1 MPVTESSEQNK
12 TMDLTFVSYADN
24 DGGLI
29 EDFRRIYTEAF
40 PDIDEREPYEN
51 IQRRISSSDSLPGTV
66 ACILTDD
73 GKVVGGLLS
82 DFYVFDDSSTFDLEV
97 IYIAVDSDFR
107 RAGHGRKLLTEGLG
121 LSVSRLEE
129 LTGKTLRNIY
139 LETENPFKVK
149 KEYFD
154 PISRLRFFSSLG
166 AMRVPIDYRQ
176 PPLDDTSGW
185 ADNLFLM
192 VLPYPGKEPEKMLD
206 KGELEAFLTAFYQ
219 GLSVSDAPFYDA
231 FRKDIDR
238 VAAVDEAKHRVVRLD
253 SLLETPSFLID
264 DVSVLSHYRMRG
276 CRFSEEDESDLKTCP
291 VFESYECDLMD
302 YAHQER
308 GHRPFRTY
316 HIKSY
321 KGVRLGLP
329 KFYSFT
335 SEGHTFYRLSK
346 VDSVEVDL
354 SLNCSSRGRGIDED
368 GRYIVSLSVRP
379 SEGTSFDELSLIK
392 LVTLFGSRQENY
404 FAYPDNRFT
413 DLCVSVDGGESSMNI
428 FEFIGHY
435 VADCGESLIG
445 APQFECCRTGTT
457 EMELSSVR
465 RADDGNGVFADY
477 DEFYKAL
484 ASASPAES
492 KWNKTLCGIL
502 LGIFDFDR
510 MNSAEIFDT
519 IKPLVE
525 RKASFMLLCRGHL
538 MKVCFEQNKER
549 VENIFISPYLMIPS
563 VALAYNEMI
572 LDGCEASLA
581 AIKADDPG
589 RYVGFYSKIK
599 NDTSALQNVRHTL
612 SLQYI
617 PNCFNY
623 PSEREIFLSGE
634 NKRGLRVRLG
644 KLKKNMEMS
653 QDEIDQRKSRYSIFI
668 DTIQNCILV
677 ILAILQVYTAVNRL
691 HWLFI
696 AFLILTVAFGADIAC
711 KKLRE

>member
-1 MPVTESSEQNK
+1 ME
-12 TMDLTFVSYADN
+12 LTFVSYADN
-24 DGGLI
+24 DGGLL
-29 EDFRRIYTEAF
+29 EGFRRIYMEAF

-66 ACILTDD
+66 ACMLTDG

-82 DFYVFDDSSTFDLEV
+82 DFYVFEDSSSFDIEA

-107 RAGHGRKLLTEGLG
+107 RAGYGRKLLTEGIE
-121 LSVSRLEE
+121 LSVSRLEA
-129 LTGKTLRNIY
+129 LTGKKLRNIY
-139 LETENPFKVK
+139 FETENPFKVK
-149 KEYFD
+149 KKSFD

-176 PPLDDTSGW
+176 PPLDAASGW

-192 VLPYPGKEPEKMLD
+192 VLPHPGKEPEKVLD
-206 KGELEAFLTAFYQ
+206 KEELKEFLTAFYR
-219 GLSVSDAPFYDA
+219 GLSVSDASFYEA

-238 VAAVDEAKHRVVRLD
+238 VAEVATAKNRVVRLD
-253 SLLETPSFLID
+253 SLTEMPSFLID

-276 CRFSEEDESDLKTCP
+276 CRFKDEDGSDLKSCP

-308 GHRPFRTY
+308 GRRPFRTY

-321 KGVRLGLP
+321 KGVMLGLP

-354 SLNCSSRGRGIDED
+354 SLNCSSRGRDIDEN

-379 SEGTSFDELSLIK
+379 SEGTSFDELTLIK

-413 DLCVSVDGGESSMNI
+413 DLCVSLDGEERPLTV
-428 FEFIGHY
+428 FEFIGRY
-435 VADCGESLIG
+435 MADCGESLIG
-445 APQFECCRTGTT
+445 TPQFECCRTGTT
-457 EMELSSVR
+457 ELELSSVR
-465 RADDGNGVFADY
+465 RAGDGNGIFADY

-484 ASASPAES
+484 VSASPAES
-492 KWNKTLCGIL
+492 VWNKTLCGIL

-519 IKPLVE
+519 IKPFVE
-525 RKASFMLLCRGHL
+525 RKASFVLLCRGHL
-538 MKVCFEQNKER
+538 MKVCFEQSKER
-549 VENIFISPYLMIPS
+549 VENIFISPYLMIPGI
-563 VALAYNEMI
+563 ALAYNEMV
-572 LDGCEASLA
+572 LDNCEAVLSSVRADDSGRSFRFYEKIKRDTSVLQRVRHSLA
-581 AIKADDPG
+581 
-589 RYVGFYSKIK
+589 V
-599 NDTSALQNVRHTL
+599 
-612 SLQYI
+612 QYI

-623 PSEREIFLSGE
+623 SSEQEIFSTGE
-634 NKRGLRVRLG
+634 RNRGLQVRLDR
-644 KLKKNMEMS
+644 LKKNIDMV
-653 QDEIDQRKSRYSIFI
+653 QNEINQRKSRYSIFI

-696 AFLILTVAFGADIAC
+696 AFLVLTVIFGADIAW
-711 KKLRE
+711 KKLKE